1 MKNLE
6 FKVEFMEKKK
16 QYIYTF
22 ETLDVWKQSIDLT
35 KIIYK
40 IAENF
45 PDNEQFGLS
54 SQIKRAV
61 VSISSN
67 IAEGSAKQ
75 SLKEQAKFTE
85 IATGSLFEVL
95 NQTIIAY
102 ELKFIEGKDYLKTRE
117 IIDNLNRKI
126 NALKLSQL
134 NRYNKP

>member
-1 MKNLE
+1 
-6 FKVEFMEKKK
+6 MEKKK

-85 IATGSLFEVL
+85 IAIGSLFEVL

-102 ELKFIEGKDYLKTRE
+102 ELKFIEEKDYLKTRE